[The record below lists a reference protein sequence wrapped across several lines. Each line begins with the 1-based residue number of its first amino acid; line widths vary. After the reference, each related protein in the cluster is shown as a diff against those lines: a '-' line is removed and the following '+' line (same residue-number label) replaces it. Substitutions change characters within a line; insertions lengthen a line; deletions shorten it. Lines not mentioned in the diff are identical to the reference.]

1 MQHNIRQAGLQP
13 ELHFQFVF
21 HFSAVSGLGGSRSF
35 LARLLHC
42 PLPTPRLRGPQ
53 GPGPGAAVVV
63 LLPNRMNFTYLPL
76 PSIFVSGNGS
86 CNLLAKPPSPFTDLL
101 FLLGLEYFFCHTL
114 CKECCELVGSC
125 EFPSKCFVFSFLV
138 FSRYSFIPAIPALQH
153 CVDKFLIN
161 TRGGG
166 HSGSCSA
173 FFAGE
178 WWRLLF
184 YWGSRKRIGS
194 SLSHIPQQQAG
205 FVALVVIHKTQAL
218 LELFRSSLPPACR
231 AFLVS
236 G

>member
-1 MQHNIRQAGLQP
+1 MQHNIRQAALQP

-21 HFSAVSGLGGSRSF
+21 HFSAVSGLGGSPSL

-114 CKECCELVGSC
+114 CKECCKLVGSC
-125 EFPSKCFVFSFLV
+125 EFPSKCFLFSFLV